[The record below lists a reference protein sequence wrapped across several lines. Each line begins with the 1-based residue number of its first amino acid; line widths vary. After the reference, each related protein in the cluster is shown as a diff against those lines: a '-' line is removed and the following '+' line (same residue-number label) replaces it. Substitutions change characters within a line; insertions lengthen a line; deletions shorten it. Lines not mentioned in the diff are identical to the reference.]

1 MQELLVNQPKCED
14 EQIGMSDISGV
25 GDDSNSQL
33 QLPLKAVDRTSNPP
47 IRKRVNQ
54 PRNWLVGVCV
64 ALAVV
69 AVAGWY
75 FRNPL
80 YEFARD
86 KEVSETTVA
95 NVAQNR
101 VVFALGRI
109 EPQGEVISVAGPSGS
124 TDTRIESLCV
134 AVGDQVDK
142 GALLAT
148 LDNHDRLQSAV
159 NVAAASLEQAK
170 TQLVQTRVNAKAS
183 RDELNAT
190 LESQR
195 ATLKN
200 AQVDLARHRTLVQ
213 SLAISEQEFD
223 TARLLVDTADKKV
236 KEAEARLARYASDV
250 EENVDVQVARANI
263 GVAKANLQQ
272 AETQLAQSTVYA
284 PSAGRILEIT
294 LRPGE
299 RIGQTTLLK
308 MGKIDSMMVRAEVY
322 ESDTSQLVNGM
333 KAVVRAPAIS
343 DALHGTL
350 ETIGAYVKQQSITD
364 ANPAANTDARVI
376 ETWIQLDANSSLR
389 ASRFVNMQ
397 VRVEFIK

>member
-14 EQIGMSDISGV
+14 EQIGMSGITGV

-47 IRKRVNQ
+47 IRKRVSQ
-54 PRNWLVGVCV
+54 SRNWFVWFGIALVFI
-64 ALAVV
+64 AF
-69 AVAGWY
+69 AGWF

-80 YEFARD
+80 FQLFRNTKA
-86 KEVSETTVA
+86 SETTVEI
-95 NVAQNR
+95 VEQNR
-101 VVFALGRI
+101 VIFALGRI

-124 TDTRIESLCV
+124 SDTRIESLCV
-134 AVGDQVDK
+134 AIGDQVDK

-148 LDNHDRLQSAV
+148 LDNHDRLQAAV

-200 AQVDLARHRTLVQ
+200 AQVDLARQRTLVQ
-213 SLAISEQEFD
+213 SRAISEQEFD

-236 KEAEARLARYASDV
+236 KETEARLARYASDI

-263 GVAKANLQQ
+263 EVAKANLQQ

-322 ESDTSQLVNGM
+322 ESDVSQLVNGM
-333 KAVVRAPAIS
+333 KVVVHAPAIS
-343 DALHGTL
+343 NVLHGTL
-350 ETIGAYVKQQSITD
+350 ETIGSYVQQQSITD

-376 ETWIQLDANSSLR
+376 ETWIQLDANASLQ

>member
-54 PRNWLVGVCV
+54 PRNWLAGVCA

-200 AQVDLARHRTLVQ
+200 AQVDSARHRTLVQ